1 MPDVGR
7 VLGGRYRLIELL
19 GEGGM
24 ATIYRAHDVQLDRSV
39 AVKLMRPQY
48 GRDAA
53 FVARFRQE
61 AQSAASLSHP
71 NIVSVFDYG
80 TDEAG
85 PFIVMELVDGQDL
98 ADLLHERGAIP
109 PVVAAKIA
117 EQVAEGLAAAHA
129 RGIIHRDVKPS
140 NILLSADGRV
150 RVVDF
155 GIARAVAEAQ
165 LTVPGT
171 TLGSVHYF
179 SPEQARGDHVTAASD
194 IYSLGLVLYEMLTG
208 RRAFAGDTPAAVA
221 VARLS
226 GPAPR
231 PSLVRGDVPPA
242 LDDIVITALDP
253 DPNERFATAGEMA
266 DALRQART
274 GAAPSAYSPSGR
286 VAGAAL
292 VGGAAGLAA
301 GAAAGLAA
309 GGAAGAG
316 AAGAG
321 PGSAPATAPGAP
333 GAMGG
338 ATPGT
343 GLPPSAGV
351 PPRAAGGSAAGAAAF
366 GAAGVAGAGY
376 PPPPPGM
383 APGAGGYPG
392 TQPPPQARGY
402 APGGGYDPSTTGYD
416 AGTGYAGQGQAGYG
430 YGATPAGYGPGG
442 PGYPPGAGPGG
453 GYGPGGYIPPAGGPG
468 LEPEFEDGPRGPGL
482 WGWAAGLLGLVI
494 LILAGAAIFLV
505 LSRGTANPTPAPD
518 NVSVPNFVGQTLVD
532 AEGQGAKLGLDVQIG
547 GTQQSNDQPEGT
559 IVAQDPVA
567 GTSVPRDSIVKV
579 TVVSGKQLVAVPD
592 LRGMSEDEAR
602 QVLLDDKL
610 KPGTASEEFD
620 QAAPEGQVIGQ
631 SPAANVEVAVGT
643 PVDYVLSKGPEPTPT
658 PTPEPSPTPTP
669 TPEPTP
675 TPTLEP
681 TPEPTPVPTPEPT
694 PVPTPEPTPVPTDT
708 PTPIPVDTPT
718 PAP

>member
-1 MPDVGR
+1 
-7 VLGGRYRLIELL
+7 
-19 GEGGM
+19 M

-109 PVVAAKIA
+109 PFVASKIA
-117 EQVAEGLAAAHA
+117 EQVAEALAAAHA

-221 VARLS
+221 VARLI

-231 PSLVRGDVPPA
+231 PSMVRGDVPAA
-242 LDDIVITALDP
+242 LDAIVITALDL

-274 GAAPSAYSPSGR
+274 GAAPSAYSPDGR
-286 VAGAAL
+286 VAGAAVL
-292 VGGAAGLAA
+292 GGAAAAGLAA
-301 GAAAGLAA
+301 GAAAGAVV
-309 GGAAGAG
+309 GTGAAGAG
-316 AAGAG
+316 AGSPPGTAPGTTGGLAAGAG
-321 PGSAPATAPGAP
+321 AIASYPAMQAPRQSPGY
-333 GAMGG
+333 
-338 ATPGT
+338 
-343 GLPPSAGV
+343 V
-351 PPRAAGGSAAGAAAF
+351 PAGGN
-366 GAAGVAGAGY
+366 
-376 PPPPPGM
+376 
-383 APGAGGYPG
+383 
-392 TQPPPQARGY
+392 
-402 APGGGYDPSTTGYD
+402 DPSTTGYD
-416 AGTGYAGQGQAGYG
+416 ADTGYAAQGPAAYS
-430 YGATPAGYGPGG
+430 YGAAPTGYGP
-442 PGYPPGAGPGG
+442 
-453 GYGPGGYIPPAGGPG
+453 PAADPG
-468 LEPEFEDGPRGPGL
+468 LEPDFDDGPRGPGL

-505 LSRGTANPTPAPD
+505 LSRGAVNPTPAPD
-518 NVSVPNFVGQTLVD
+518 NVTVPNFVGQTFAD
-532 AEGQGAKLGLDVQIG
+532 AEGVGAEEGLDVQIG
-547 GTQQSNDQPEGT
+547 GTQQSSDQPEGT
-559 IVAQDPVA
+559 IIAQDPPAGASVA
-567 GTSVPRDSIVKV
+567 RGAIVKV
-579 TVVSGKQLVAVPD
+579 TVVSGKPLVGVPD
-592 LRGMSEDEAR
+592 LRGMSEDVAREA
-602 QVLLDDKL
+602 LLKARL

-620 QAAPEGQVIGQ
+620 PAAPEGQVIGQ
-631 SPAANVEVAVGT
+631 SPAATVEVAEGT
-643 PVDYVLSKGPEPTPT
+643 SVDYVLSKGPEPTPT
-658 PTPEPSPTPTP
+658 PTPTPEPTPTPTP

-675 TPTLEP
+675 TPTP
-681 TPEPTPVPTPEPT
+681 I
-694 PVPTPEPTPVPTDT
+694 PTDT
-708 PTPIPVDTPT
+708 PTPIPTDTPTPIPTDTPT

>member
-7 VLGGRYRLIELL
+7 VLGSRYRLIELL

-98 ADLLHERGAIP
+98 ADLLNERGAIP
-109 PVVAAKIA
+109 PFVASKIA
-117 EQVAEGLAAAHA
+117 EQVAEALAAAHA

-221 VARLS
+221 VARLI

-231 PSLVRGDVPPA
+231 PSMVRGDVPAA
-242 LDDIVITALDP
+242 LDAIVITALDL

-274 GAAPSAYSPSGR
+274 GAAPSAYSPDRR
-286 VAGAAL
+286 VAGAAVL
-292 VGGAAGLAA
+292 GGAAAAGLAA
-301 GAAAGLAA
+301 GAAAGAVV
-309 GGAAGAG
+309 GTGAAGAG
-316 AAGAG
+316 AGSP
-321 PGSAPATAPGAP
+321 PGTAPGTT
-333 GAMGG
+333 GG
-338 ATPGT
+338 
-343 GLPPSAGV
+343 L
-351 PPRAAGGSAAGAAAF
+351 AAGEGVVGAAASYP
-366 GAAGVAGAGY
+366 AMQAPRQSPGY
-376 PPPPPGM
+376 VP
-383 APGAGGYPG
+383 AGGYV
-392 TQPPPQARGY
+392 
-402 APGGGYDPSTTGYD
+402 PSTTGYD
-416 AGTGYAGQGQAGYG
+416 ADTGYAAQGPAAYS
-430 YGATPAGYGPGG
+430 YGATPT
-442 PGYPPGAGPGG
+442 
-453 GYGPGGYIPPAGGPG
+453 GYGPGGYGPPAADPG
-468 LEPEFEDGPRGPGL
+468 LEPDFDDGPRGPGL

-505 LSRGTANPTPAPD
+505 LSRGAVNPTPAPD
-518 NVSVPNFVGQTLVD
+518 NVTVPNFVGQTFAD
-532 AEGQGAKLGLDVQIG
+532 AEGVGAEEGLDVQIG
-547 GTQQSNDQPEGT
+547 GTQQSSDQPEGT
-559 IVAQDPVA
+559 IIAQDPPAGASVA
-567 GTSVPRDSIVKV
+567 RGAIVKV
-579 TVVSGKQLVAVPD
+579 TVVSGKQLVGVPD
-592 LRGMSEDEAR
+592 LRGMSEDVAREA
-602 QVLLDDKL
+602 LLNARL

-620 QAAPEGQVIGQ
+620 PAAPEGQVIGQ
-631 SPAANVEVAVGT
+631 SPAATVEVAEGT
-643 PVDYVLSKGPEPTPT
+643 SVDYVLSKGPEPTPT
-658 PTPEPSPTPTP
+658 PTPEP
-669 TPEPTP
+669 
-675 TPTLEP
+675 
-681 TPEPTPVPTPEPT
+681 TPVPTDT
-694 PVPTPEPTPVPTDT
+694 PTPVPTDT
-708 PTPIPVDTPT
+708 PTPVPTDTPT